1 MAIIEVQ
8 KLQKKYGD
16 LEVLKSIDLSIEF
29 VLSGLLGLVN
39 PLSFV
44 A

>member
-16 LEVLKSIDLSIEF
+16 LEVLKSIDLSTEE
-29 VLSGLLGLVN
+29 G
-39 PLSFV
+39 
-44 A
+44 